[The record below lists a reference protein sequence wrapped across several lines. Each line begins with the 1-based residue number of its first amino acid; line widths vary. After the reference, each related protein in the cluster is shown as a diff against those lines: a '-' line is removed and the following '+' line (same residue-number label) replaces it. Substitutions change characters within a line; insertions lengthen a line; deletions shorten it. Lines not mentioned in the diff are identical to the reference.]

1 MFQQPAKAS
10 LGATFVAEFRE
21 KFFATTKSNISSLSS
36 FNSLGSIV
44 WRADINSFQTLQKL
58 FLESLQKKLDLIVH
72 QQIDASNLLLEE
84 LKSQEAE
91 LNYLIEK
98 FDSYKPNPENL
109 ANELQKIADYLG
121 LEFSYIRWLVEI
133 YSSNSKKQVQD
144 LLNSFSQ
151 QTLHDWKEAIK
162 CFEIGEYKFAK
173 EKFNIVLNS
182 NRTNYFAYQYLA
194 FIAALENDVET
205 SLSNFKLARKIADT
219 PYHQALALSH
229 LVIGCDALE
238 EKEKALKLAEQATE
252 IYSNLARLWYQQA
265 IYQAAV
271 SNKEK
276 CLFALNNVLQCDWQF
291 WGVLIAN
298 NNFSNIEI
306 NSFFSQ
312 LRQQQQTF
320 AKQAISN
327 LEKAIKTVKK
337 IGASYSLVKV
347 NDILP
352 TLTER
357 LAKNNIFNYLEVIS
371 EASSWQDNIF
381 QSAEKHLREQI
392 SSKRSSLAQQENNKN
407 RELKDLDLPINKL
420 LQERKELE
428 LIYNKR
434 DLGCGGYILL
444 NVFSFILF
452 ILFVILIAP
461 KILLSKDSLNFFT
474 IAIIFIISTIFS
486 IFAPIIFNNLSYI
499 KKVSRPIT
507 SIDREIQK
515 KKKEAKEL
523 KSKLEEDYKSAKL
536 KLETELKDLDKL
548 LELCQNKQSL

>member
-1 MFQQPAKAS
+1 M
-10 LGATFVAEFRE
+10 AEFRE
-21 KFFATTKSNISSLSS
+21 KFLATAKSSISTLSS
-36 FNSLGSIV
+36 FNSLRSIV
-44 WRADINSFQTLQKL
+44 WRVDINYFQTLQKL

-72 QQIDASNLLLEE
+72 QQIDANTPLLEE
-84 LKSQEAE
+84 LKSQETE

-98 FDSYKPNPENL
+98 FNSHKPNLENL
-109 ANELQKIADYLG
+109 ADELQKMTDYLG
-121 LEFSYIRWLVEI
+121 LEFSYIRWSMEI
-133 YSSNSKKQVQD
+133 YSNNSKKQVQD
-144 LLNSFSQ
+144 LLDSFSQ
-151 QTLHDWKEAIK
+151 QSLHDWKEAIK
-162 CFEIGEYKFAK
+162 CFEIAEYKFAK

-194 FIAALENDVET
+194 FISALENDVES
-205 SLSNFKLARKIADT
+205 SLSNFKLARKIANI

-229 LVIGCDALE
+229 LAIGCDALE
-238 EKEKALKLAEQATE
+238 EKEKALKLTEQATE
-252 IYSNLARLWYQQA
+252 IYPNLAKFWYQQA
-265 IYQAAV
+265 IYQSAL

-291 WGVLIAN
+291 WGVLIAD

-306 NSFFSQ
+306 SSFFSQ

-320 AKQAISN
+320 AKQAVSN
-327 LEKAIKTVKK
+327 LEKATETVKK
-337 IGASYSLVKV
+337 IGASYSLVKI

-352 TLTER
+352 ALTER
-357 LAKNNIFNYLEVIS
+357 LLNNNIFNYLEIIS
-371 EASSWQDNIF
+371 EANSCQNSIF
-381 QSAEKHLREQI
+381 QAAEKHLREQI

-407 RELKDLDLPINKL
+407 RELKDLDLPINEL
-420 LQERKELE
+420 LKERKELE
-428 LIYNKR
+428 LIYNKK

-444 NVFSFILF
+444 NIFSFILF

-486 IFAPIIFNNLSYI
+486 VFAPIIFNNLSYI

-523 KSKLEEDYKSAKL
+523 KAKLEEDYKLTKL
-536 KLETELKDLDKL
+536 KLESELKDLNKL
-548 LELCQNKQSL
+548 LELCHNKQYL

>member
-1 MFQQPAKAS
+1 M
-10 LGATFVAEFRE
+10 AEFRE

-72 QQIDASNLLLEE
+72 QQIDASVPLLEE

-109 ANELQKIADYLG
+109 ANELQKITDYLG
-121 LEFSYIRWLVEI
+121 LEFSYIRWSMEI
-133 YSSNSKKQVQD
+133 YSSNSKKQVQN
-144 LLNSFSQ
+144 LLDSFSQ
-151 QTLHDWKEAIK
+151 QTLQDWKEAIK

-229 LVIGCDALE
+229 LVIGCAALE

-312 LRQQQQTF
+312 LRQ
-320 AKQAISN
+320 
-327 LEKAIKTVKK
+327 
-337 IGASYSLVKV
+337 
-347 NDILP
+347 
-352 TLTER
+352 
-357 LAKNNIFNYLEVIS
+357 
-371 EASSWQDNIF
+371 
-381 QSAEKHLREQI
+381 
-392 SSKRSSLAQQENNKN
+392 
-407 RELKDLDLPINKL
+407 
-420 LQERKELE
+420 
-428 LIYNKR
+428 
-434 DLGCGGYILL
+434 
-444 NVFSFILF
+444 
-452 ILFVILIAP
+452 
-461 KILLSKDSLNFFT
+461 
-474 IAIIFIISTIFS
+474 
-486 IFAPIIFNNLSYI
+486 
-499 KKVSRPIT
+499 
-507 SIDREIQK
+507 
-515 KKKEAKEL
+515 
-523 KSKLEEDYKSAKL
+523 
-536 KLETELKDLDKL
+536 
-548 LELCQNKQSL
+548 

>member
-1 MFQQPAKAS
+1 M
-10 LGATFVAEFRE
+10 AEFRE
-21 KFFATTKSNISSLSS
+21 KFFATTKSNISTLSS

-72 QQIDASNLLLEE
+72 QQIDASVPLLEE

-109 ANELQKIADYLG
+109 ANELQKITDYLG
-121 LEFSYIRWLVEI
+121 LEFSYIRWSMEI
-133 YSSNSKKQVQD
+133 YSSNSKKQVQN
-144 LLNSFSQ
+144 LLDSFSQ
-151 QTLHDWKEAIK
+151 QTLQDWKEATK

-229 LVIGCDALE
+229 LVIGCAALE

-265 IYQAAV
+265 IYQANLL
-271 SNKEK
+271 NKEK

-320 AKQAISN
+320 AKQAVN
-327 LEKAIKTVKK
+327 KLEKAIKTVKK

-352 TLTER
+352 ALTER
-357 LAKNNIFNYLEVIS
+357 LVKNNIFNYLEVIS
-371 EASSWQDNIF
+371 EANSWQNNIF
-381 QSAEKHLREQI
+381 QAAEKHLREQI

-407 RELKDLDLPINKL
+407 REIKDLDLPINKL

-434 DLGCGGYILL
+434 DLGCSGYILL
-444 NVFSFILF
+444 NVFSFVLF

-486 IFAPIIFNNLSYI
+486 VFSPIIFNNLSYI

-523 KSKLEEDYKSAKL
+523 KAKLEEDYKSNKL

>member
-1 MFQQPAKAS
+1 M
-10 LGATFVAEFRE
+10 AEFRE

-72 QQIDASNLLLEE
+72 QQIDASSPLLEE

-444 NVFSFILF
+444 NIFSFILF

-474 IAIIFIISTIFS
+474 IAIIFIISVVFS

>member
-10 LGATFVAEFRE
+10 LGATCVAEFRE

-72 QQIDASNLLLEE
+72 QQIDASSRLLEE

-265 IYQAAV
+265 IYQANLL
-271 SNKEK
+271 NKEK

-291 WGVLIAN
+291 WVVLIAN

-327 LEKAIKTVKK
+327 LEKAIETVKK

-347 NDILP
+347 TAALP
-352 TLTER
+352 ALVER
-357 LAKNNIFNYLEVIS
+357 LVNNNIFNYLEIIS
-371 EASSWQDNIF
+371 EANSWQDSIF

-444 NVFSFILF
+444 NVFSFVLF

-461 KILLSKDSLNFFT
+461 KTLLSKDSLNFFT